1 MVGKFVGEE
10 SHTQRRR
17 KKESAVGVQVTPTQT
32 PPTTA
37 NVWAAVVL
45 LFNRQKLQAGGRRSK
60 SPPSFDASF
69 VCLSHILPLI
79 L

>member
-1 MVGKFVGEE
+1 MVGNFVGEE

-17 KKESAVGVQVTPTQT
+17 KKEGAAGGPND
-32 PPTTA
+32 PDADAPTTA
-37 NVWAAVVL
+37 GMWAAVVL

-69 VCLSHILPLI
+69 ARLSSILPLI